1 MAGFLPLIIK
11 NSLRNKRRSL
21 LTIISAALALCLL
34 GMLMAM
40 YNVLYVADAPPE
52 QALLMITRNRI
63 SPAIKLPLEYENRIR
78 RVPGV
83 QQVLAL
89 QYFGGTYKDPRN
101 IFGRYAVDRKR
112 LFAMH
117 RDHKISPDQRLAFE
131 REKTGAVAAKGLADR
146 FGWKI
151 GDRITLKGD
160 FFPVTVDLTLVGM
173 FENAQDNNVLLFGI
187 DYLFDLVPQRLRDR
201 VFAFEVQADSPASV
215 PHISHEIDELFRN
228 APVRTRTEA
237 EHVYQLTFLS
247 MLGNVKGFLASIALA
262 LTFTLLLVT
271 ANTMAMAARERVRE
285 VGVLKTLGFSTVNI
299 VALILGESAFLAL
312 IGGAF
317 GCALAEVLI
326 SFVSRLPVVIVPLS
340 GMNLNGFLVLMLLL
354 AGVAISLASALIPA
368 WSAARMPILEALR
381 FSD

>member
-1 MAGFLPLIIK
+1 
-11 NSLRNKRRSL
+11 
-21 LTIISAALALCLL
+21 
-34 GMLMAM
+34 MAM
-40 YNVLYVADAPPE
+40 YNALYVADAPAE
-52 QALLMITRNRI
+52 QALLMVTRNRI

-117 RDHKISPDQRLAFE
+117 ADHRISPDQRLAFE
-131 REKTGAVAAKGLADR
+131 TEKTGAVAAKGLADR
-146 FGWKI
+146 FGWRI
-151 GDRITLKGD
+151 GDRITLRGD
-160 FFPVTVDLTLVGM
+160 FFPVTVDLKLVGT

-187 DYLFDLVPQRLRDR
+187 DYLFDLLPERLRDR

-215 PHISHEIDELFRN
+215 PRISHEIDELFRN

-262 LTFTLLLVT
+262 LTFTLLLIT
-271 ANTMAMAARERVRE
+271 ANTMAMVARERVRE

-299 VALILGESAFLAL
+299 LALILGESAFLAL

-317 GCALAEVLI
+317 GCALDEVLI

-340 GMNLNGFLVLMLLL
+340 GMNLNGLLVGMLLL
-354 AGVAISLASALIPA
+354 AGVTISVASALIPA
-368 WSAARMPILEALR
+368 WSAARTPILEALR

>member
-1 MAGFLPLIIK
+1 MR
-11 NSLRNKRRSL
+11 SKRRSL
-21 LTIISAALALCLL
+21 LTTASAAVALCLL

-52 QALLMITRNRI
+52 QALLMITRNRV
-63 SPAIKLPLEYENRIR
+63 SPAIKLPLEYENHIR

-83 QQVLAL
+83 REVLPL
-89 QYFGGTYKDPRN
+89 QFFGGTYKDPKN

-117 RDHKISPDQRLAFE
+117 ADHKISQDQRLAFE

-160 FFPVTVDLTLVGM
+160 FFPVTVDLVLLGT

-187 DYLFDLVPQRLRDR
+187 DYLFDLVPQHLKDR

-215 PHISHEIDELFRN
+215 ARISREIDESFRN
-228 APVRTRTEA
+228 SPARTRTEA
-237 EHVYQLTFLS
+237 ERAYQLTFLS
-247 MLGNVKGFLASIALA
+247 MLGNVRGFLVSIGLA

-271 ANTMAMAARERVRE
+271 GNTMAMAARERVRE
-285 VGVLKTLGFSTVNI
+285 VGVLKTLGFSTVDI
-299 VALILGESAFLAL
+299 LALILGESVFLAL
-312 IGGAF
+312 IGGVF
-317 GCALAEVLI
+317 GCALAEVFI
-326 SFVSRLPVVIVPLS
+326 SLVSRLPVVIVPLS
-340 GMNLNGFLVLMLLL
+340 GLNLNGLLVMMLLL

-368 WSAARMPILEALR
+368 WSAARTPILEALR